1 MINSYKLYEVYYYS
15 LYELGGEILTIEEV
29 KEKDEKQIFDRKS
42 IQIDPKALA
51 IPLVAFAN
59 ADGGTIAIGITDKT
73 RTIEGVDFETEKLNE
88 LLRVPFDYCNPT
100 VKVEIERVPCVDS
113 KGRDN
118 HVLLMHIEASPEV
131 HANQSDE
138 AYLRVGDKSKLL
150 KFEERLQ
157 LSYDKGERYFED
169 KMVPDATIDDID
181 MELVKDYIEKIGYQK
196 SVMEYLTQNKGFVK
210 TKNGEMQVSSAAIL
224 LFGKNPQMYFP
235 RARVRFVKYDGVE
248 EKFGTEM
255 NVIKDVIFEGTILK
269 IIRDSIA
276 YLETQ
281 IQEKT
286 FLGSDGTFVT
296 EEEYPKFVR
305 QELIVNAVTHRAYN
319 ITGTDIQIKMFNDH
333 IVVESPGKLP
343 GLVRTHNIRNTHFS
357 RNPKIAEFLKAYKY
371 VKEFGEGVNRMCNE
385 LEAAGLNQPE
395 YYINDFMLQAIIFN
409 SKHQKLAIETEKT
422 GSDGEKLAIGVEK
435 SGYEDEKLAIEDEKP
450 DLEGEKLTIEKIN
463 ILLDGQT
470 YSEKTKKYILKIY
483 EAIDENQIFGAPEVE
498 NILGCSTSSA
508 KEIMKKIRALEI
520 VEPVSGK
527 GKGKYIFK

>member
-1 MINSYKLYEVYYYS
+1 MQ
-15 LYELGGEILTIEEV
+15 
-29 KEKDEKQIFDRKS
+29 KDEKQVFDRKS
-42 IQIDPKALA
+42 IRIDPKALA

-73 RTIEGVDFETEKLNE
+73 KTIEGIDYETEKLNE
-88 LLRVPFDYCNPT
+88 LLRVPFDFCNPT
-100 VKVEIERVPCVDS
+100 VKVQLDRIPCIDC

-118 HVLLMHIEASPEV
+118 HILLMHIEASSDV
-131 HANQSDE
+131 HVNQADE

-181 MELVKDYIEKIGYQK
+181 MDFVKDYIEKIGYEK
-196 SVMEYLTQNKGFVK
+196 SAMEYLTQNKGFVK

-248 EKFGTEM
+248 EKFGKEM
-255 NVIKDVIFEGTILK
+255 NVIKDVIFEGTILQM
-269 IIRDSIA
+269 IRDSIA

-286 FLGSDGTFVT
+286 YLGADGTFVT

-319 ITGTDIQIKMFNDH
+319 ITGTDIQIKMFEDRL
-333 IVVESPGKLP
+333 VVESPGKLP
-343 GLVRTHNIRNTHFS
+343 GLVRAHNIRNTHFS
-357 RNPKIAEFLKAYKY
+357 RNPKIAEYLKVYKF

-385 LEAAGLNQPE
+385 LEAVGLKQPE

-409 SKHQKLAIETEKT
+409 AKHQKLVVESEKPCFE
-422 GSDGEKLAIGVEK
+422 GEKLSFQGEKLAIGEEK
-435 SGYEDEKLAIEDEKP
+435 SCFKDEKLAIED
-450 DLEGEKLTIEKIN
+450 IN
-463 ILLDGQT
+463 LLLDVQG
-470 YSEKTKKYILKIY
+470 YSVKTKKYILKIY
-483 EAIDENQIFGAPEVE
+483 DAIEQNQIFGAPEVGK
-498 NILGCSTSSA
+498 ILGCSSSSA
-508 KEIMKKIRALEI
+508 KVIMKKIRDLNI
-520 VEPVSGK
+520 VEPVKGK
-527 GKGKYIFK
+527 GKGKYIFKK

>member
-1 MINSYKLYEVYYYS
+1 
-15 LYELGGEILTIEEV
+15 
-29 KEKDEKQIFDRKS
+29 
-42 IQIDPKALA
+42 
-51 IPLVAFAN
+51 
-59 ADGGTIAIGITDKT
+59 
-73 RTIEGVDFETEKLNE
+73 
-88 LLRVPFDYCNPT
+88 
-100 VKVEIERVPCVDS
+100 
-113 KGRDN
+113 
-118 HVLLMHIEASPEV
+118 MHIEASPEV

-235 RARVRFVKYDGVE
+235 RARVRFVKYDGVK

-286 FLGSDGTFVT
+286 FLGPDGTFVT

-305 QELIVNAVTHRAYN
+305 QSFIIRKKFL
-319 ITGTDIQIKMFNDH
+319 
-333 IVVESPGKLP
+333 
-343 GLVRTHNIRNTHFS
+343 NIRMKFQSNKLVLLS
-357 RNPKIAEFLKAYKY
+357 IFLH
-371 VKEFGEGVNRMCNE
+371 VFHH
-385 LEAAGLNQPE
+385 
-395 YYINDFMLQAIIFN
+395 IIFKRVHRKKCN
-409 SKHQKLAIETEKT
+409 KT
-422 GSDGEKLAIGVEK
+422 
-435 SGYEDEKLAIEDEKP
+435 
-450 DLEGEKLTIEKIN
+450 T
-463 ILLDGQT
+463 
-470 YSEKTKKYILKIY
+470 
-483 EAIDENQIFGAPEVE
+483 F
-498 NILGCSTSSA
+498 
-508 KEIMKKIRALEI
+508 
-520 VEPVSGK
+520 
-527 GKGKYIFK
+527 